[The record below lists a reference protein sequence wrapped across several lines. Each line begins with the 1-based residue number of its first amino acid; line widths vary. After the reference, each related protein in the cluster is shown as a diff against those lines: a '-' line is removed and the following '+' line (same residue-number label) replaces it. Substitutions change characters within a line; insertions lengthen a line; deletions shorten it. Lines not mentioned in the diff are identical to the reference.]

1 LLGSAKSRVSIDG
14 ANVLDRLGHR
24 RIGFYHQRAAGPE
37 TVSPPLS
44 LPLDV
49 SVAFRGRRD
58 GRGPAILDESGEVR
72 DVTGWPAVRASD
84 AVVFV
89 EFGCDP
95 VEIS

>member
-1 LLGSAKSRVSIDG
+1 
-14 ANVLDRLGHR
+14 
-24 RIGFYHQRAAGPE
+24 
-37 TVSPPLS
+37 